1 MLVNEIALPVTVVG
15 YRESKQG
22 SGPFSKSSKQ
32 NNAYVCAF
40 WYKGKSAN
48 RTKKSKI
55 LALMTK

>member
-1 MLVNEIALPVTVVG
+1 MSCTARNFKTFVVVG

-48 RTKKSKI
+48 RTKK
-55 LALMTK
+55 